1 MKKKLTILL
10 VFINIFFSY
19 SQSSFYSSEHLLL
32 PENISLEINLN
43 RDAFKLK
50 NLSIINKDSLRVLRN
65 TLYAINGRE
74 FKSEDLKKY
83 FNAKEWYKPN
93 VNYSDRDLNSGTQ
106 KLINMILYLEER
118 VNKDGPLSKFSLQ
131 PNTFS
136 DRTSISYDMDKDG
149 IYEYFYFFIK
159 KKNTVSEFLDY
170 QNVTLVIMS
179 DYGFVELKLPISDSY
194 AERVEAIHGDN
205 IKHLTNTIT
214 SIWDPEYAS
223 HYYGLSIVNNTNVDY
238 NFIELFILFGCDE
251 GYECIEGKYIY
262 LYNKE
267 LKIIDRGIISQSDA
281 GWDINLEY
289 FKDYNR

>member
-19 SQSSFYSSEHLLL
+19 SQSSFYSPEHLLL

-43 RDAFKLK
+43 RDAFMLK
-50 NLSIINKDSLRVLRN
+50 NLIIINKDSLRVLRN

-118 VNKDGPLSKFSLQ
+118 VNKDGPLSKFSKL
-131 PNTFS
+131 NSFS
-136 DRTSISYDMDKDG
+136 DRTSIWYDMDKDG
-149 IYEYFYFFIK
+149 IYECFYFFIK
-159 KKNTVSEFLDY
+159 KKNTVSEVLDY
-170 QNVTLVIMS
+170 QNITLVIMS

-194 AERVEAIHGDN
+194 AERVEGIQSN
-205 IKHLTNTIT
+205 SIKYLTNTIT

-223 HYYGLSIVNNTNVDY
+223 HYYGLSLVNNTNVDY